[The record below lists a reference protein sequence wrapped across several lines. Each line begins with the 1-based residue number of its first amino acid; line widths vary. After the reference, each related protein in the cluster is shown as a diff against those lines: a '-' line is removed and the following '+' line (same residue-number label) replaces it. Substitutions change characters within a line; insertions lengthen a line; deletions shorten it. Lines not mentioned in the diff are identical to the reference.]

1 MDKPFWFLAA
11 VSASQPEI
19 IMRATTSE
27 DIIKRL
33 NKIILRCTLNQFLQ
47 TLNGYTLTEDKN
59 APTVVSFFSGGGGLD
74 LGLSLAGFRTAY
86 ASDLEKQ
93 HCETLQNNFP
103 NAVIEAADINN
114 STGDHIRQITGI
126 NQFDLMAGG
135 PPCQAFSI
143 LGQRKAC
150 ADPRGMLVYQY
161 VRMLNELQPRAFV
174 FENVP
179 GLLTVNGGQDWE
191 EFLQYL
197 EENTKYHFHYK
208 VMNSADYGCPQIR
221 KRVIIVGF
229 KEDIPFE
236 FPKPTHFEK
245 PKDGQA
251 GWVKSRFAFEDLEGV
266 PNHVIRAHCDRVRNR
281 YDKVKPGERDHTD
294 HTDRVHPDRPS
305 GTVLVGSRGGG
316 GRPFIHPFDPRHI
329 TVREAARLQTFPDW
343 YEFANT
349 TTWQYRAVGN
359 AVPVLMAKAIGKAI
373 KKALGY

>member
-19 IMRATTSE
+19 IMRAITSE
-27 DIIKRL
+27 DRIKRL

-103 NAVIEAADINN
+103 NAVIEAADIND

-150 ADPRGMLVYQY
+150 ADPRGT
-161 VRMLNELQPRAFV
+161 
-174 FENVP
+174 
-179 GLLTVNGGQDWE
+179 G
-191 EFLQYL
+191 
-197 EENTKYHFHYK
+197 K
-208 VMNSADYGCPQIR
+208 NSFNISRKIQSITFIIR
-221 KRVIIVGF
+221 
-229 KEDIPFE
+229 
-236 FPKPTHFEK
+236 
-245 PKDGQA
+245 
-251 GWVKSRFAFEDLEGV
+251 
-266 PNHVIRAHCDRVRNR
+266 
-281 YDKVKPGERDHTD
+281 
-294 HTDRVHPDRPS
+294 
-305 GTVLVGSRGGG
+305 
-316 GRPFIHPFDPRHI
+316 
-329 TVREAARLQTFPDW
+329 
-343 YEFANT
+343 
-349 TTWQYRAVGN
+349 
-359 AVPVLMAKAIGKAI
+359 
-373 KKALGY
+373 